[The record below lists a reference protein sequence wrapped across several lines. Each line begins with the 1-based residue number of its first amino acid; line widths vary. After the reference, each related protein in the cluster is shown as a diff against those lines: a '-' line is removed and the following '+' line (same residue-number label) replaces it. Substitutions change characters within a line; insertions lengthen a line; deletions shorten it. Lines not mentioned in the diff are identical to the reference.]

1 MRAAS
6 STCLLLT
13 LFLAA
18 PALAQGRRVDRAPQV
33 GSLAPD
39 FELHR
44 LDAKGKA
51 SKEKVKLS
59 QVCKTKP
66 VVLVFG
72 SYT

>member
-1 MRAAS
+1 MR
-6 STCLLLT
+6 TLTLCLLLT
-13 LFLAA
+13 LSLAGR
-18 PALAQGRRVDRAPQV
+18 ALAQGRRPDRAPKV

-39 FELHR
+39 FALHR

-59 QVCKTKP
+59 EVCKAKP